1 MTKLNLQ
8 EISDLLTGKTVYDD
22 EGEEIE
28 LDDMNYV
35 LVSQKKFRAQYKLLK
50 IASKFNPMAK
60 KWRKKIENNVI
71 LNVYMYK
78 YMLRITNNL
87 YNKSWY
93 NMDSIKYFME
103 SEFGTKFY
111 TSKTTS
117 AGVSSPSGD
126 QIELWCEGYSWDEQF
141 KLKPKQ
147 TLTGDSYTATKGKVA
162 RNIQLTKCIIIVDD
176 DEALTNTE
184 SLNNKLAF
192 LRQFQRL
199 SGQQAYLIIASEIDS
214 TNLELSESSGSAID
228 YMKGYITRVRGKP
241 MGNFYYLDIS
251 FVESTLL

>member
-35 LVSQKKFRAQYKLLK
+35 SISQKKFRAQYKLLK

-111 TSKTTS
+111 TFKWEHFDKTMVKSEIIKFITS
-117 AGVSSPSGD
+117 LIKQTEDDKEIIKNRQTVITNSISGVKSRITID
-126 QIELWCEGYSWDEQF
+126 NMHIRTAEIREIEYDINQLKQ
-141 KLKPKQ
+141 KLKEVE
-147 TLTGDSYTATKGKVA
+147 L
-162 RNIQLTKCIIIVDD
+162 
-176 DEALTNTE
+176 DE
-184 SLNNKLAF
+184 K
-192 LRQFQRL
+192 
-199 SGQQAYLIIASEIDS
+199 SE
-214 TNLELSESSGSAID
+214 
-228 YMKGYITRVRGKP
+228 
-241 MGNFYYLDIS
+241 
-251 FVESTLL
+251 